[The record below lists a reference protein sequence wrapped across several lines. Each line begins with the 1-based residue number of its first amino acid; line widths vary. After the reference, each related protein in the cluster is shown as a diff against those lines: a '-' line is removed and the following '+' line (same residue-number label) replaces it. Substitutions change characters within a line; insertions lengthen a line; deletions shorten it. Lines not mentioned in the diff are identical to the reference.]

1 MTDSRKTLS
10 VSEANY
16 NRFKSEFAD
25 EDETID
31 EAFGRL
37 LDAVDGDTGSDETAD
52 ALRGVLDEYD
62 VATAGDVDDVL
73 ANVPSETAGEVE
85 NRLTRR

>member
-1 MTDSRKTLS
+1 MSDDRKTMS

-16 NRFKSEFAD
+16 EQFQSEFAR

-31 EAFGRL
+31 EAFSRL
-37 LDAVDGDTGSDETAD
+37 LDAVDGDTGSDKTAD
-52 ALRGVLDEYD
+52 VLRGVLDEYD

-73 ANVPSETAGEVE
+73 TNVPSETAGEVE